1 MKNKIGLL
9 GGTFNPV
16 HLGHIELGLRILDA
30 FQLEKILYILSAYPP
45 HKKNKKIVPAEIRWK
60 MLNKALD
67 SFPQLVPCDIEMKR
81 STWSW
86 TVDTVKE
93 LRKKFP
99 GTEFYFISGS
109 EGFQK
114 IRTWKNY
121 KNLLNSLTFIV
132 VLRKPGHK
140 QAVETLLQEEN
151 ITLSPHSPSVHIF
164 YYESDKLF
172 ISSTLIREKIKLSQQ
187 IDDFVEKE
195 VKKIMEEYKLYE
207 S

>member
-16 HLGHIELGLRILDA
+16 HLGHIDLGLQILDA
-30 FQLEKILYILSAYPP
+30 FQLEKILYILSAFPP

-109 EGFQK
+109 EGFLK

-121 KNLLNSLTFIV
+121 KNLFDSLTFIV

-140 QAVETLLQEEN
+140 QAVETLLKEEN
-151 ITLSPHSPSVHIF
+151 ITLSSHAPSVHIF

>member
-9 GGTFNPV
+9 GGTFNPI
-16 HLGHIELGLRILDA
+16 HLGHIELGLQILDA

-60 MLNKALD
+60 MLNKALEP
-67 SFPQLVPCDIEMKR
+67 FPQLVPCDIEMKR

-109 EGFQK
+109 EGFLK

-140 QAVETLLQEEN
+140 QAVEILLKEEN
-151 ITLSPHSPSVHIF
+151 ISLSPHYPSVHIF

-172 ISSTLIREKIKLSQQ
+172 ISSTLIREKMKLSQQ
-187 IDDFVEKE
+187 IDDFVVKE